1 MVLRHMRVHILEELE
16 PEDLERL
23 QAVLLPGIE
32 LTQGRELQQPAQF
45 EVLVTGRPQR
55 EHLQASPVLRA
66 LVIPYAG
73 IPPATRKLLEE
84 FPRISVYNLHHNA
97 DSTAEMAV
105 ALLMA
110 AARFVVPFD
119 QKLRRHDW
127 SPRYQDNPSLL
138 LHGKTALILGFGHIG
153 QRVGRVCHALGMR
166 VLAVRHHPERESGV
180 EYPLEV
186 HGPDSLHALLEQTHV
201 LIVTLPGTPE
211 TEGLIGEAELRRMPP
226 RSLLV
231 NVGRG
236 LIVEQGALYR
246 ALQDH
251 HLRAAGLDVWYR
263 YPANEAERNHT
274 PPADFPFEELDN
286 VVLSPHRGG
295 DNSENEILRMQALAE
310 LLNALLSG
318 KPLSGQVDIQ
328 AGY

>member
-1 MVLRHMRVHILEELE
+1 MRVHILEELE
-16 PEDLERL
+16 PENLGRL
-23 QAVLLPGIE
+23 QAALLPGIE
-32 LTQGRELQQPAQF
+32 LSQGRELPQAAQF
-45 EVLVTGRPQR
+45 EVLVTGRPQLD
-55 EHLQASPVLRA
+55 HLQASPALRT

-73 IPPATRKLLEE
+73 VPPATRKLLEE
-84 FPRISVYNLHHNA
+84 FPHISVYNLHHNA

-110 AARFVVPFD
+110 AARFVVPID

-166 VLAVRHHPERESGV
+166 VLALRHHLGRDAGV
-180 EYPLEV
+180 EYPVEV
-186 HGPDSLHALLEQTHV
+186 HGPDSLHTLLEQTHV
-201 LIVTLPGTPE
+201 LVVTLPGTPE
-211 TEGLIGEAELRRMPP
+211 TEGLIGETELHRMPP
-226 RSLLV
+226 GGLLV

-263 YPANEAERNHT
+263 YPANEAASTHT

-310 LLNALLSG
+310 LLNAMQRG
-318 KPLSGQVDIQ
+318 EPLSGRVDIQ